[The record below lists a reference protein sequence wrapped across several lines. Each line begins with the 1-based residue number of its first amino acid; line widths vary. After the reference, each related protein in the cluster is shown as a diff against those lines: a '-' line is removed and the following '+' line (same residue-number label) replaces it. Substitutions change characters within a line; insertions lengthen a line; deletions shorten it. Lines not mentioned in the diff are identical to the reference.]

1 MLACS
6 LTGTLSP
13 EEVGVGAALSW
24 SAALVCPSINLSTW
38 FFQMLELEEK
48 EKSGP
53 ELRLV
58 CWSLIISRPELLE
71 LLNFLLA
78 RETES
83 QEDGLMFSLSELW

>member
-1 MLACS
+1 
-6 LTGTLSP
+6 
-13 EEVGVGAALSW
+13 
-24 SAALVCPSINLSTW
+24 
-38 FFQMLELEEK
+38 MLELEEK

-83 QEDGLMFSLSELW
+83 QEDGLIFSLSELW